1 MADSVRD
8 YIRDTVG
15 WLQQIEEKVGNL
27 YTQAA
32 KACVDDEDFSEFLLQ
47 LAEDEKSHAAFIQ
60 GVSEHLQ
67 EMNIQLVSDVVI
79 DQKAR
84 DRIEEPIRRM
94 ENLLSKKSI
103 SKKSVLEYMA
113 RAESSELNPVFLY
126 VVGKSGQTSRE
137 AERMAVEIQKHL
149 VRIQDFI
156 TNLPDD
162 LKPSIDVASLPHV
175 WESRFLVIDD
185 NEPLRKLVGSLL
197 ARRGAVEIASDGR
210 EGLQKVKEH
219 VYDVIIS
226 DIHMPAMDG
235 LEFYQ
240 RAVKY
245 DSRLE
250 GHFLLYSADINPDE
264 KANLEKAK
272 VHFLKKPFGL
282 SEFFNTIN
290 AILRG
295 GPAIAPN
302 TL

>member
-1 MADSVRD
+1 MADSIRE
-8 YIRDTVG
+8 YIHDVVG

-32 KACVDDEDFSEFLLQ
+32 EAHIDDDFSEFLLQ
-47 LAEDEKSHAAFIQ
+47 LAEDEKSHAEFIR

-67 EMNIQLVSDVVI
+67 ELNIELVSDIVI

-84 DRIEEPIRRM
+84 DRIEEPVKRL
-94 ENLLSKKSI
+94 ESLLSKKSI
-103 SKKSVLEYMA
+103 SKKSVLEYMV

-126 VVGKSGQTSRE
+126 VVGKSGKTSRE

-156 TNLPDD
+156 TTLPDD
-162 LKPSIDVASLPHV
+162 LKPSIDVAALPRV

-185 NEPLRKLVGSLL
+185 NKPLRKLVGSLL

-210 EGLQKVKEH
+210 EGLQKVKER

-226 DIHMPAMDG
+226 DIHMPVMDG

-240 RAVKY
+240 RAVEY

-250 GHFLLYSADINPDE
+250 GHFLLYSADINSDE
-264 KANLEKAK
+264 KANLERAN
-272 VHFLKKPFGL
+272 VHFLEKPFGL
-282 SEFFNTIN
+282 TEFFNTIN
-290 AILRG
+290 SILRG
-295 GPAIAPN
+295 EPRFA
-302 TL
+302 